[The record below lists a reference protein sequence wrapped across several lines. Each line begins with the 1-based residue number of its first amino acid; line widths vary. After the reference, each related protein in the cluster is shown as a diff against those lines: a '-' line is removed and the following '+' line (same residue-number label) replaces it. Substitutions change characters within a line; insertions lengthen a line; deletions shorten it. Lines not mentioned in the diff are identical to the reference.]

1 VLEPNGTYTVNW
13 QALRQHVTECDRH
26 TLVSVAI
33 EISKLLEA
41 IEQRMN
47 ELAVTWTL
55 AGWGF
60 LDSAALGFGK

>member
-1 VLEPNGTYTVNW
+1 MLEPNGTYTVNW

-47 ELAVTWTL
+47 ELAVT
-55 AGWGF
+55 
-60 LDSAALGFGK
+60 